1 MNVTTGT
8 LPSRSMKSGHP
19 PLSHA
24 FVRGTAELEVERGN
38 LRESL
43 GGLRN
48 LAQLLHS
55 LRVGSRPL
63 SSVLPDARDAC
74 DPLRQSMGEI
84 LAAVR
89 VALGENDAADRLND
103 YVAPRLRELETAL
116 TEASERALSVK
127 LRLSLEERVTRLS
140 DELEAARGLFDLL
153 ADSIAGRAMRLD
165 VLELTRQS
173 FSGPPSGASW
183 PRETLVATL
192 SGDAAGLEVEVN
204 PRAVTSLIALG
215 VELVA
220 DRRDAT
226 RVPHIQV
233 SAVPG
238 GGCHIGI
245 EYTSGKLGEDLLLL
259 RRGIIAPTLA
269 CVAAAARANGAALD
283 FDGGAGRFSLSFG
296 KVFPGRIAGEA
307 G

>member
-1 MNVTTGT
+1 
-8 LPSRSMKSGHP
+8 MKSGHP

-24 FVRGTAELEVERGN
+24 FVRGSAELEVERGN

-74 DPLRQSMGEI
+74 DPLRQAMGEI

-89 VALGENDAADRLND
+89 ATLGENEAADRLHE
-103 YVAPRLRELETAL
+103 YVQPRIQELEVAL
-116 TEASERALSVK
+116 TEASERPLSVK
-127 LRLSLEERVTRLS
+127 LRLSLEECVTRLS
-140 DELEAARGLFDLL
+140 HELENARGLFDLL
-153 ADSIAGRAMRLD
+153 ADSISGRAMRLD
-165 VLELTRQS
+165 VLELSRQS

-204 PRAVTSLIALG
+204 PRAATALIALG

-220 DRRDAT
+220 DPRDAT
-226 RVPHIQV
+226 RIPHIHV
-233 SAVPG
+233 SPMVD

-245 EYTSGKLGEDLLLL
+245 ERSSGQLGEDLLLL
-259 RRGIIAPTLA
+259 RRGVIAPTLP
-269 CVAAAARANGAALD
+269 CVAAAARANGAALE
-283 FDGGAGRFSLSFG
+283 FDHQASRFSLSFG
-296 KVFPGRIAGEA
+296 KAFSGRMTGEA